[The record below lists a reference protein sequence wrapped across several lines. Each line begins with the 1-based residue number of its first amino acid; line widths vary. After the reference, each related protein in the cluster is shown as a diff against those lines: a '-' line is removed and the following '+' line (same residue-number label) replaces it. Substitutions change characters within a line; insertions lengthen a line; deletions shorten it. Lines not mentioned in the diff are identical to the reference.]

1 MFGHQEDYLK
11 LIAPELPEILLRRY
25 RLLRRI
31 CFSAPVGRRTL
42 ASCLGVGERVLR
54 REIGVLRD
62 QGLVRVEPGGIYPSS
77 AGRALVA
84 GITPYI
90 KSLLGLTSL
99 EERLLGLL
107 KVQRVT
113 VVPGELE
120 EDEVVLW
127 EMGRAAARVLRECL
141 APGMVLAVSGG
152 TSCAA
157 VADMLPASPGPEG
170 ITVVPARG
178 GLGEIVDYQ
187 ANTIAARV
195 ADKLQSRY
203 RLLHL
208 PDSLS
213 QEAIDM
219 LLAEKRIKEIM
230 DLIHSAEVLL
240 HGIGTAEEM
249 ATRRGAGEE
258 ERRRLRE
265 KGAVGEVFGYF
276 FNASGEV
283 VERVPSL
290 GLYLEDLGGRIKN
303 TIAVA
308 GGRKKAE
315 AIVAVVGNHPRDL
328 LVLDEGA
335 ARRILELFESR
346 EPSSGRRPAP
356 VSR

>member
-1 MFGHQEDYLK
+1 MFGHQEDYLH

-25 RLLRRI
+25 RMLRRI
-31 CFSAPVGRRTL
+31 CYSSPMGRRSL
-42 ASCLGVGERVLR
+42 AAYFGVGERVLR

-62 QGLVRVEPGGIYPSS
+62 QGLVRVETGGISPTAS
-77 AGRALVA
+77 GRALVA
-84 GITPYI
+84 GMTPYI

-127 EMGRAAARVLRECL
+127 EMGRAAVRVLRECL
-141 APGMVLAVSGG
+141 EPGMVLAVSGG

-157 VADMLPASPGPEG
+157 VADMLPDVPGPEG

-195 ADKLQSRY
+195 AEKLSARY

-219 LLAEKRIKEIM
+219 LLAEKKIKEIM

-240 HGIGTAEEM
+240 HGIGNAEEM
-249 ATRRGAGEE
+249 ARRRGAGEE
-258 ERRRLRE
+258 EMQRLRR

-276 FNASGEV
+276 FSSAGEV

-290 GLYLEDLGGRIKN
+290 GLSLEDLGKVKN
-303 TIAVA
+303 AIVVA
-308 GGRKKAE
+308 GGRNKAE
-315 AIVAVVGNHPRDL
+315 AIMAVVGNHPRDL

-335 ARRILELFESR
+335 ARRILELFQSKESSR
-346 EPSSGRRPAP
+346 THRPAP
-356 VSR
+356 VS